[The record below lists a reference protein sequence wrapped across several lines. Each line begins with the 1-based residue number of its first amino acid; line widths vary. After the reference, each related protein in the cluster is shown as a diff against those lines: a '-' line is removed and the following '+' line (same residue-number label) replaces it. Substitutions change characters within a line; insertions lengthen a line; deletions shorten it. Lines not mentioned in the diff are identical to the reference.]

1 MPRRGPSAYAP
12 SGIGSRA
19 MGTPSNLSGRSGRN
33 DVVPNFAAGADRDLR
48 AGSCPDPLGHV
59 ASSRAVVLWT
69 AAGGDVLCLSGAR
82 RCAVA
87 DYRGRRG
94 AAADGDAGAGE
105 YEASR
110 PPSQREKEN
119 MNSKW
124 RTIVFFIA
132 AAGFSCL
139 YFLGVKNLP
148 PWGHYRGPY
157 GDLIS
162 AVGVYERHATD
173 AVNAI
178 DYDYRGFDTLGEE
191 FIRFTSVLG
200 VMMLLREM
208 KRPPKTSPPDKGL
221 SDAVKASAGAGF
233 AALLIFGIYMT
244 THGQLTPG
252 GGFQGGVIVASA
264 SMLVYIAENF
274 PVYKQITSH
283 PLVEI
288 LESLGAGFYVIIG
301 L

>member
-1 MPRRGPSAYAP
+1 
-12 SGIGSRA
+12 
-19 MGTPSNLSGRSGRN
+19 
-33 DVVPNFAAGADRDLR
+33 
-48 AGSCPDPLGHV
+48 
-59 ASSRAVVLWT
+59 
-69 AAGGDVLCLSGAR
+69 
-82 RCAVA
+82 
-87 DYRGRRG
+87 
-94 AAADGDAGAGE
+94 
-105 YEASR
+105 
-110 PPSQREKEN
+110 

-124 RTIVFFIA
+124 RIIVFFIA
-132 AAGFSCL
+132 AAGFACL

-148 PWGHYRGPY
+148 PWGYYRGPY
-157 GDLIS
+157 GDVIS

-191 FIRFTSVLG
+191 FILFTSVLG
-200 VMMLLREM
+200 VMLLLREM

-288 LESLGAGFYVIIG
+288 LESLGAGFYVVIG
-301 L
+301 LIPLALAAPFLTNWMPLGKTGNVFSSGTIAAISASVGLEVAAGFLLLGYTYLEEIISDTGEESRE